1 MLKVCSAVVAIL
13 DFQST
18 NKKRT
23 GSCKEQYY
31 YKIIKSHKI
40 MLFLR
45 GFSQSESI
53 ISPRSHIEFPNLTKK
68 ITPFGEPSITISA
81 E

>member
-1 MLKVCSAVVAIL
+1 MLKLCPAVVAIL

-23 GSCKEQYY
+23 GSCKEQSY

-68 ITPFGEPSITISA
+68 SLHLENHPITISA